1 MPVYVH
7 MYMYMYTCM
16 HTCAC
21 VHVYILYMTF
31 ACVRVCV
38 FEQDYVHARSL
49 CRVVDLHEREE
60 DERGTVE
67 QPLHT
72 TRREIVLV
80 EQEQANEIDDE
91 GQDDQVTNETLLYL
105 NTSSTL

>member
-1 MPVYVH
+1 MCMCTCIYTVH
-7 MYMYMYTCM
+7 DICM
-16 HTCAC
+16 CTG
-21 VHVYILYMTF
+21 
-31 ACVRVCV
+31 VCV

-60 DERGTVE
+60 DKRGRVE

-72 TRREIVLV
+72 AGREIVLV
-80 EQEQANEIDDE
+80 EQEQANEVDDE